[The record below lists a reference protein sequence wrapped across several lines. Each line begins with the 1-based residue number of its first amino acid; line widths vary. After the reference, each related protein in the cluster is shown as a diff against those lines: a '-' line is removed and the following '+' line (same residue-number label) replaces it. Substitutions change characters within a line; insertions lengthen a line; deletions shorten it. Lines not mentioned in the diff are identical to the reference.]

1 MNPKR
6 SPFSFLTH
14 KAVLVGLVCLFSG
27 INGYAA
33 GTVSSGVVKLSV
45 PAAEP
50 VRLPAVVSNGPL
62 GIIEQY
68 EFDKSQRG
76 AAFEQFVRIC
86 WLLVNNR
93 FSDAG
98 PTTEQNQCLDKTYP
112 CVHNGQ
118 RWISS
123 RTRRRRG
130 CGTPS

>member
-86 WLLVNNR
+86 WLLVT
-93 FSDAG
+93 ALG
-98 PTTEQNQCLDKTYP
+98 ILTVAVT
-112 CVHNGQ
+112 VV
-118 RWISS
+118 II
-123 RTRRRRG
+123 RRHLKIY
-130 CGTPS
+130 C